1 MSTVSEHATALFVG
15 AMYYYWFMGDE
26 ATAHMLIGTAVQVQR
41 MGVMVGDA

>member
-1 MSTVSEHATALFVG
+1 MSTAKEHATSLFVG
-15 AMYYYWFMGDE
+15 AMYYWFMGDE